1 MVTNSIFRVRG
12 TASFFPKQMHH
23 SYVSYM
29 VFFFFSFWPH
39 YLACGILVPWPGI
52 EPSPP
57 AVVARSL
64 NHWTIRKS
72 LHGLFLGVGKIMIK
86 SSEFTWSDNPLV
98 LCCWSWAQK
107 PVCLPW
113 NLFFSQRGGHKQD
126 HSCKVNLRT
135 CESCLRCYYYNLLK
149 AQMMISIFFSN
160 TVILKIKVLH
170 YLFRYNAIAHLR
182 AYSIVQTQ
190 FMYRATKTV
199 WFTLLWYLF
208 HCCGL

>member
-39 YLACGILVPWPGI
+39 YLACGILVPWPEI

-135 CESCLRCYYYNLLK
+135 CESCRRPGHCWLWDVWGLCWEFQVPCGSS
-149 AQMMISIFFSN
+149 AGIS
-160 TVILKIKVLH
+160 
-170 YLFRYNAIAHLR
+170 A
-182 AYSIVQTQ
+182 
-190 FMYRATKTV
+190 
-199 WFTLLWYLF
+199 
-208 HCCGL
+208 GLAERVNGESPL